1 MNRSLLSRLI
11 STAAFVVATLAGAG
25 AQAGPFTGMFVF
37 GDSLSDT
44 GNLNIVS
51 GGAYPDYTQ
60 GPYFGGRYS
69 NGPLW
74 VETLATDLGLPNAA
88 SPYFAGTGGTNF
100 AFAGARTGTVAPPG
114 NPPGVLAQIG
124 GIWNGVGDP
133 NALYIVVG
141 GGNDMR
147 DARSTFQTASAAD
160 AAGREA
166 AAQATVGNLVSSLGF
181 LALHGAKHVL
191 VSNLPDLGGTPE
203 AGLLGLRYAST
214 DVTNRFN
221 ALVPSLLAAGTGFGL
236 DMSFLDMAGLL
247 KKVIADATTNGG
259 GLYGIT
265 DVTSPCAGFLYSTGD
280 ACSVSL
286 FSDVLHP
293 SATAHRLIG
302 EAAFAAAVPEPQ
314 TYALLGLGLAAVV
327 LRSRRRAFS
336 VAAAA

>member
-11 STAAFVVATLAGAG
+11 STAALVVATLAGAG

-51 GGAYPDYTQ
+51 GGAYPDHTQ

-100 AFAGARTGTVAPPG
+100 AFAGARTGAVG